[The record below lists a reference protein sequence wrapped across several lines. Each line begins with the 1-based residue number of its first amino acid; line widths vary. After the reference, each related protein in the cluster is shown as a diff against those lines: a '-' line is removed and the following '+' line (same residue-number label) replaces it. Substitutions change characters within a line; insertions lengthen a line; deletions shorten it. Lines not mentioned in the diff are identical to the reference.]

1 MKVVQS
7 LGQAKKIL
15 DGSVVT
21 MGNFDGV
28 HLGHIELLQKLVE
41 KARLQNLQAVVLTFD
56 PHPMQILH
64 PDREFQRLFSI
75 EDQIEQMKKIGV
87 DVFIT
92 HPFTHEFAKLS
103 PEDFLENWLF
113 LSLNP
118 REMVVGYDF
127 AFGADRKGTLHKLK
141 EICMKNKIQLEIISP
156 FEKNNMIV
164 SSSKI
169 REFIR
174 RGEMIQAYE
183 FLGRPYYL
191 NGTVTRGDQR
201 GRTLGFPT
209 ANLDVPWKLKPR
221 VGVYATRAFVEGKEY
236 LSMTNVGWNP
246 TVSNNKKNVKIETH
260 LFDFNKEIYGEEIK
274 LMFYKFLREEC
285 KFNSLEELKSQLAID
300 KKNSQEFFS
309 EKN

>member
-41 KARLQNLQAVVLTFD
+41 KARMQNLQSVVLTFD

-75 EDQIEQMKKIGV
+75 EDQIEQMRKIGV

-92 HPFTHEFAKLS
+92 HPFTLEFAKLS

-118 REMVVGYDF
+118 RELVVGYDF

-141 EICMKNKIQLEIISP
+141 EICVKNKVHLEIIPP
-156 FEKNNMIV
+156 FERNNMIV

-174 RGEMIQAYE
+174 RGEMVQAHE

-191 NGTVTRGDQR
+191 NGTVMHGDQR
-201 GRTLGFPT
+201 GRSLGFPT
-209 ANLDVPWKLKPR
+209 ANLDVIWKLKPR
-221 VGVYATRAFVEGKEY
+221 VGVYATRALVQGEEW

-246 TVSNNKKNVKIETH
+246 TVSNNKKHVKIETH
-260 LFDFNKEIYGEEIK
+260 LLNFNKEIYGEEIK

-285 KFNSLEELKSQLAID
+285 KFNSLEELKIQLAVD
-300 KKNSQEFFS
+300 QKNSQEFFN
-309 EKN
+309 EKD